1 MSWHVRFYSSSLKHE
16 LLSPELETESEALE
30 AAWRL
35 AQSGEDITSIEG
47 PDGEIASADEVDLW
61 FRERRQAPSPKRGPA
76 QTCGED
82 AETS

>member
-1 MSWHVRFYSSSLKHE
+1 MAWHVRFYSPSLKHE
-16 LLSPELETESEALE
+16 LLSPELATEDEAFE
-30 AAWRL
+30 AAWQL

-61 FRERRQAPSPKRGPA
+61 FREHRQAPSPALKPEKARGD
-76 QTCGED
+76 D